1 MSMARLLTTGIVVVF
16 LPLTSSAQLHEA
28 VAVPTQSQRA
38 VSESTFSLAASIGPE
53 SPSAFSRRRLLRVG
67 KWTLLGVALGMGGYA
82 LVRSGDAE
90 EQYEALRRLCD
101 ADRDRCLVEGG
112 RYVDGEAE
120 TLYQTA
126 LLHDK
131 RARIGIVAGQV
142 SLLGSV
148 ALFIADLE
156 NDRGPSDIPY
166 PSTRS
171 HRVTGIGIRLTR

>member
-1 MSMARLLTTGIVVVF
+1 MSIARLLATGVAVAL
-16 LPLTSSAQLHEA
+16 LPLATPAQMHRT
-28 VAVPTQSQRA
+28 VAAPAPSPRA
-38 VSESTFSLAASIGPE
+38 VSDSAFSLAAVIGPE
-53 SPSAFSRRRLLRVG
+53 SPATFSRRRLLRVG

-101 ADRDRCLVEGG
+101 TDHDRCRVEGG

-120 TLYQTA
+120 RLYQTA
-126 LLHDK
+126 ILHDR

-148 ALFIADLE
+148 ALFIADLG

-166 PSTRS
+166 PGTRS
-171 HRVTGIGIRLTR
+171 HRVTGVGLRLTR

>member
-1 MSMARLLTTGIVVVF
+1 MSATRLLAMGIVAVF
-16 LPLTSSAQLHEA
+16 LPITSPAQQHRT
-28 VAVPTQSQRA
+28 VAAPAPYPHA
-38 VSESTFSLAASIGPE
+38 VSDSAFSLAAAIGPE
-53 SPSAFSRRRLLRVG
+53 SPATFSRRRLLRVG

-101 ADRDRCLVEGG
+101 ADHDRCRVEGG

-120 TLYQTA
+120 VLYQTA
-126 LLHDK
+126 ILHDR

-148 ALFIADLE
+148 ALFIADLG

-166 PSTRS
+166 PATRS
-171 HRVTGIGIRLTR
+171 HRVTGIGLRLTR